1 MNVYAER
8 LAALRGSLE
17 ERNIDYLL
25 IPSSDP
31 HMGEYIPEHWRII
44 AWLTGFTGSAGTV
57 VVSQSF
63 AGLWTDSRYHIQAE
77 YQLKGSGF
85 MLVKQIY
92 SGSTDYVEWLSE
104 NISSGQRL
112 CFDGRIVPV
121 GLLRKLENALDGG
134 KGMIDIECDT
144 VTALWT
150 DRPAMSADQAFDLSV
165 EFAGKDRKTKIAEVR
180 AEMNK
185 AGVTHHLLTSPDDV
199 MWLLNI
205 RGNDV
210 RYTPLL
216 MSFALVG
223 QSHILLFVD
232 ESKVPY
238 KLASELDKLSVVMLP
253 YEETAGML
261 TTLEEGSVI
270 LLNPATVSAS
280 LYNSI
285 PRYVKIVEDVTVPTK
300 MKSIKNKVEIAN
312 LEKVMI
318 SDGVALTRFFH
329 WIESNLGSIPMSELS
344 LTDRLN
350 HIRLE
355 QENCLG
361 PSFCPIIAYNEHAA
375 LPHYSATSDT
385 DYVLGTDGILL
396 VDSGGQYL
404 GGTTDITRTITLG
417 QPFEKQKKD
426 FTLVLKGTI
435 DLSMLKFPYG
445 TRGVQIDMMARRAL
459 WDSGLNYGH
468 GTGHGVGFCLSV
480 HEGPMGIAP
489 GVTATSKTV
498 LEPGILISDEPGIY
512 REGEYGIRTENLLLC
527 YEDEMTDFGRFLRF
541 HTASL
546 CYIDRSLID
555 DTLLNQEE
563 KDWLNTYHE
572 EVFDRLSPFLSG
584 EEKTW
589 LRTKT
594 SRL

>member
-1 MNVYAER
+1 MNIYSGR
-8 LAALRGSLE
+8 LALLRDSLKE
-17 ERNIDYLL
+17 QQIDYLL

-31 HMGEYIPEHWRII
+31 HMGEYIPDHWRII
-44 AWLTGFTGSAGTV
+44 PWLTGFTGSAGIV
-57 VVSQSF
+57 IVSQSF
-63 AGLWTDSRYHIQAE
+63 AGLWTDSRYHVQAE
-77 YQLKGSGF
+77 NQLKGTGF
-85 MLVKQIY
+85 SLVKQIY

-104 NISSGQRL
+104 NITAGQRL
-112 CFDGRIVPV
+112 GVDGRIVPAR
-121 GLLRKLENALDGG
+121 LLRKLENAIAGG
-134 KGMIDIECDT
+134 KSVIDIDCDPIT
-144 VTALWT
+144 EIWA
-150 DRPAMSADQAFDLSV
+150 DRPALPSDKAFDLPV
-165 EFAGKDRKTKIAEVR
+165 EYAGKDRNTKMAEVR
-180 AEMNK
+180 AEMK
-185 AGVTHHLLTSPDDV
+185 RMGVTHHLLTSPDDV

-223 QSHILLFVD
+223 ENQVILFVE

-238 KLASELDKLSVVMLP
+238 NLASELDKLSVVMLP
-253 YEETAGML
+253 YEETAGMM

-285 PRYVKIVEDVTVPTK
+285 PEHVKIIEDVSLPTR
-300 MKSIKNKVEIAN
+300 MKSIKNKVEIEN
-312 LEKVMI
+312 IEKVMI

-344 LTDRLN
+344 LTERLN

-385 DYVLGTDGILL
+385 DSVIGADGILL

-404 GGTTDITRTITLG
+404 GGTTDITRTIALG
-417 QPFEKQKKD
+417 QPSDKQKKD

-435 DLSMLKFPYG
+435 DLAMLKFPHG

-459 WDSGLNYGH
+459 WDNGLNYGH

-527 YEDEMTDFGRFLRF
+527 YEDEITDFGRFLRF
-541 HTASL
+541 HTVSL

-555 DTLLNQEE
+555 EALLDRKE
-563 KDWLNTYHE
+563 KEWLNAYHD
-572 EVFDRLSPFLSG
+572 EVYDRLAPFLSA
-584 EEKTW
+584 EEKAW
-589 LRTKT
+589 LKDKT
-594 SRL
+594 SSL

>member
-1 MNVYAER
+1 MNIYAGR
-8 LAALRGSLE
+8 LAQLRNLLK
-17 ERNIDYLL
+17 ERKIDYLL

-31 HMGEYIPEHWRII
+31 HMGEYIPDHWRII
-44 AWLTGFTGSAGTV
+44 PWLTGFTGSAANV
-57 VVSQSF
+57 IVSQSF

-77 YQLKGSGF
+77 HQLIGTGF
-85 MLVKQIY
+85 MLVRQVY

-104 NISSGQRL
+104 NIKAGQRL
-112 CFDGRIVPV
+112 GLDGRIIPA
-121 GLLRKLENALDGG
+121 GLLRKLENAIGG
-134 KGMIDIECDT
+134 GMSMIDIECDP
-144 VTALWT
+144 VKELWA
-150 DRPAMSADQAFDLSV
+150 DRPSMPSDMAFDLPV
-165 EFAGKDRKTKIAEVR
+165 EYTVKERKTKMAEVR
-180 AEMNK
+180 EEMK
-185 AGVTHHLLTSPDDV
+185 RMGVTHHLLTSPDDV

-223 QSHILLFVD
+223 EKQVLLFAE
-232 ESKVPY
+232 ESKVPF
-238 KLASELDKLSVVMLP
+238 KLAAELDRLSVVMLP

-285 PRYVKIVEDVTVPTK
+285 PEHVKILEDVSVPAR
-300 MKSIKNKVEIAN
+300 MKSVKNKVEIAN
-312 LEKVMI
+312 IEKVMI

-344 LTDRLN
+344 LTERLN

-385 DYVLGTDGILL
+385 DSFIGTDGILL

-417 QPFEKQKKD
+417 PPSDKQRKD

-435 DLSMLKFPYG
+435 DLALLKFPHG

-459 WDSGLNYGH
+459 WDNGLNYGH

-527 YEDEMTDFGRFLRF
+527 YEDEITDFGRFLRF
-541 HTASL
+541 HTVSL

-555 DTLLNQEE
+555 EELLNQNE
-563 KDWLNTYHE
+563 KEWLNAYHN
-572 EVFDRLSPFLSG
+572 EVYDRLSPFLS
-584 EEKTW
+584 EKEKAW
-589 LRTKT
+589 LRDKT
-594 SRL
+594 SSL